1 MRRWGCLAVLLAV
14 AAMPTGALA
23 ENADD
28 ALAAY
33 DEAFLG
39 ATLTDAC
46 NPGFDWSTS
55 KRHDG
60 EVAQRAYDALL
71 VKVHEVDP
79 GGNNDEGKAS
89 MALELRSRKLLRQ
102 GKAMVA
108 AKGCGDPEIQ
118 RRVHDFAASA
128 H

>member
-1 MRRWGCLAVLLAV
+1 MGRWGCLAVLLAV
-14 AAMPTGALA
+14 GAMPTAALA

-28 ALAAY
+28 ALA
-33 DEAFLG
+33 
-39 ATLTDAC
+39 
-46 NPGFDWSTS
+46 
-55 KRHDG
+55 
-60 EVAQRAYDALL
+60 AYDALL